1 MAARGT
7 EDSEDPISL
16 STASSED
23 LLPRDGSQ
31 ALGEQR
37 LQCSGSAN
45 QSTTHSVRR
54 SSEGVSAAANEA
66 QQHADGDEN
75 LDDLLQLLQDSD
87 DDEPSAA
94 TQHHTAPARK
104 RARRLP
110 GWMATPAPPLPRAS
124 TAATTNVH
132 NTQTRPNGLSGASSS
147 IASRQIERAFE
158 QDQAQKRRKLEDAKA
173 RNSTSS
179 SNGDATTPR
188 LLGALV
194 DPAGTVAGAAGRP
207 ELTLLTRALFPR
219 RVVVF
224 DVETTGFAQDDVI
237 VEIGGVELV
246 DGVRT
251 VRSSLPP
258 SLHPTVFNHDR
269 CHLTAQMLHAL
280 FDA

>member
-1 MAARGT
+1 MAARGA

-23 LLPRDGSQ
+23 LLPCDESEDVTGRQ
-31 ALGEQR
+31 LQR
-37 LQCSGSAN
+37 SRSAN
-45 QSTTHSVRR
+45 LSTTHSVRQ
-54 SSEGVSAAANEA
+54 STAGVSAAAA
-66 QQHADGDEN
+66 ASQQQADEEEN

-94 TQHHTAPARK
+94 AQQHIAPPPK

-110 GWMATPAPPLPRAS
+110 GWMATAARPPPKAARPATADAHSTRTAS
-124 TAATTNVH
+124 NA
-132 NTQTRPNGLSGASSS
+132 LSGPSSS
-147 IASRQIERAFE
+147 VASRQMERAFE

-173 RNSTSS
+173 SSSTSS
-179 SNGDATTPR
+179 SSGDAATPR

-194 DPAGTVAGAAGRP
+194 DPAGTLARAAGRP

-237 VEIGGVELV
+237 VEIGGVELI

-251 VRSSLPP
+251 VWSLPP
-258 SLHPTVFNHDR
+258 SPPTHYPS
-269 CHLTAQMLHAL
+269 TTIAATWQAEMLRAL
-280 FDA
+280 F